1 MDIPVTAK
9 TSFDLGN
16 TKIYG
21 VFGPYLG
28 IGLSGKTKLE
38 LEYDGEVVSKE
49 EDVRWGSDEEADLKK
64 MDFGLTVVAGIE
76 LNSFQMGLT
85 YSLGL
90 ANISPYSENGYK
102 ISNRVLG
109 ISIGYKIG
117 GK

>member
-1 MDIPVTAK
+1 
-9 TSFDLGN
+9 
-16 TKIYG
+16 
-21 VFGPYLG
+21 
-28 IGLSGKTKLE
+28 LE

-64 MDFGLTVVAGIE
+64 MDFGLTVGAGIE
-76 LNSFQMGLT
+76 LNSLQMGLT

-109 ISIGYKIG
+109 ISIGYKFG